1 MNRGILDLRRWIL
14 IVLGAFVAVIAVGF
28 TIVAMHWPFT
38 QATVTEGLQ
47 QRFGSHVEIKGFHSN
62 FFPPSCVAEG
72 VTIRRNT
79 KAGVTPIATVARIT
93 INGSYPGFFMVP
105 KRISHVMV
113 EGLQVFVSPASE
125 QAGPGASPDQSGDQD
140 KIEIGEIT
148 ADNSVVEFSSGEP
161 GAKPV
166 RFDIH
171 KLTINDV
178 SEGQPM
184 AYHAELH
191 NPLPPGEIRAEGEF
205 GPLDTSKPEEAPAS
219 GSFTFE
225 RANLGVFPGIGGTL
239 YSTGKFEG
247 KLNQLEVAGMTDT
260 PDFNVSPNPHTVH
273 LRTEYRAVVNG
284 WNGDV
289 SLKHVKAQMNS
300 STVLARGEI
309 VSKNGSSAKTV
320 SLTGIENEGSIKDWL
335 ELLAHNHHPK
345 MTGTMKFRTI
355 VYVPPGEK
363 DFLDRVNLQG
373 DFEIGEASFSKPGT
387 QEKVNQLSRVA
398 QGMKPDD
405 AGDSVFEN
413 MRGHVEMENAVAN
426 VSDLY
431 FGVPGALAH
440 MHGTYGVENG
450 KIDLH
455 GNLRVD
461 QKLSKGSSGLKSV
474 FLKVIEPMM
483 KKKRAGE
490 IVPVKITGTMRDPS
504 YGLDILK

>member
-1 MNRGILDLRRWIL
+1 MRRWIL
-14 IVLGAFVAVIAVGF
+14 IVLGVFVGLIAIGTAVLA
-28 TIVAMHWPFT
+28 THWPFT
-38 QATVTEGLQ
+38 RTSVTAGLEQ
-47 QRFGSHVEIKGFHSN
+47 KFGSHVEIKSFRSS

-72 VTIRRNT
+72 VTFRRNT
-79 KAGVTPIATVARIT
+79 QAGATPIATVSRLT
-93 INGSYPGFFMVP
+93 IEGNYPGFFTVP
-105 KRISHVMV
+105 KRISHVIV
-113 EGLQVFVSPASE
+113 EGLHVFASPASE
-125 QAGPGASPDQSGDQD
+125 HAGPAAPSAEGGDQT
-140 KIEIGEIT
+140 KIAIGDIT

-161 GAKPV
+161 GAKPM

-171 KLTINDV
+171 KLTISDV
-178 SEGQPM
+178 EDGQPM
-184 AYHAELH
+184 GFHAELR

-205 GPLDTSKPEEAPAS
+205 GPLDTSKPQEVAAS
-219 GSFTFE
+219 GSYIFE

-247 KLNQLEVAGMTDT
+247 KLNQLEVAGMTDA

-273 LRTEYRAVVNG
+273 LRTEFHAVVNG

-289 SLKHVKAQMNS
+289 SLKNVKAQLNS

-309 VSKNGSSAKTV
+309 ASKDGSNGKFV
-320 SLTGIENEGSIKDWL
+320 SLTAIENEGSIKDWL

-355 VYVPPGEK
+355 VYVSPGEA
-363 DFLDRVNLQG
+363 DFLKRVNLRG
-373 DFEIGEASFSKPGT
+373 DFEIGEASFSKPAT
-387 QEKVNQLSRVA
+387 QEKVNQLSQMA

-405 AGDSVFEN
+405 TGDSVFEN
-413 MRGHVEMENAVAN
+413 MRGHVEMDNAIAN

-440 MHGTYGVENG
+440 MHGTYGVESD
-450 KIDLH
+450 KIDLR

-461 QKLSKGSSGLKSV
+461 QKLSKSTTGVKSV

-504 YGLDILK
+504 YGLDVLK

>member
-1 MNRGILDLRRWIL
+1 MRRWIL
-14 IVLGAFVAVIAVGF
+14 IVLGVVVAIIATGF

-38 QATVTEGLQ
+38 QASVTAGLQ
-47 QRFGSHVEIKGFHSN
+47 EKFGSRVEIKSFRSN
-62 FFPPSCVAEG
+62 YFPPMCVAEG
-72 VTIRRNT
+72 VTLRRNT
-79 KAGVTPIATVARIT
+79 QAGVTPIATVARLT
-93 INGSYPGFFMVP
+93 IEGSYPGFFVTP
-105 KRISHVMV
+105 KRISHVTV
-113 EGLQVFVSPASE
+113 EGLHVFASAASE
-125 QAGPGASPDQSGDQD
+125 KAGPAAPPAQGGGQT
-140 KIEIGEIT
+140 KIQIGEIT
-148 ADNSVVEFSSGEP
+148 ADNSVVEFSSGEA
-161 GAKPV
+161 GAKPM
-166 RFDIH
+166 RFEIH

-178 SEGQPM
+178 SEGQPL
-184 AYHAELH
+184 AFHAELT

-219 GSFTFE
+219 GSYTFE

-273 LRTEYRAVVNG
+273 LRTQYHAVVNG

-289 SLKHVKAQMNS
+289 SLKNVKAQINN

-309 VSKNGSSAKTV
+309 ASKGGPGKTI

-335 ELLAHNHHPK
+335 ELLAHSHHPK

-355 VYVPPGEK
+355 VYVPPGQQ
-363 DFLDRVNLQG
+363 DFIKRVNLRG
-373 DFEIGEASFSKPGT
+373 DFEIGNAEFSKPAT
-387 QEKVNQLSRVA
+387 QEKVNQLSQAARG
-398 QGMKPDD
+398 QKPDD
-405 AGDSVFEN
+405 APESVFEN

-440 MHGTYGVENG
+440 MHGTYGIESD

-461 QKLSKGSSGLKSV
+461 QKLSKSSSGLKSV
-474 FLKVIEPMM
+474 FLKLIEPAM
-483 KKKRAGE
+483 KKKKAGE
-490 IVPVKITGTMRDPS
+490 IVPVKITGTMKEPS
-504 YGLDILK
+504 YGLDIVK

>member
-1 MNRGILDLRRWIL
+1 MRGNGDLRRWIL
-14 IVLGAFVAVIAVGF
+14 IVLGVLVAVIAIGF
-28 TIVAMHWPFT
+28 TVVAMHWPFT
-38 QATVTEGLQ
+38 QASVVEGLE
-47 QRFGSHVEIKGFHSN
+47 QRFGSRVEIKSFHST

-72 VTIRRNT
+72 VTLRRNT
-79 KAGVTPIATVARIT
+79 KAGVTPIAAMVRLT
-93 INGSYPGFFMVP
+93 INGSYPGFFASP
-105 KRISHVMV
+105 KRISHVTV
-113 EGLQVFVSPASE
+113 EGLHVFASPASE
-125 QAGPGASPDQSGDQD
+125 EAGHSVSSDNEMKIKIGD
-140 KIEIGEIT
+140 IT
-148 ADNSVVEFSSGEP
+148 ADNSVVEFSSGEA
-161 GAKPV
+161 GAKPL

-178 SEGQPM
+178 SDGEPM
-184 AYHAELH
+184 AFHAELH
-191 NPLPPGEIRAEGEF
+191 NPLPPGEIRAEGQF
-205 GPLDTSKPEEAPAS
+205 GPLDTSKPAEAPAS
-219 GSFTFE
+219 GSYIFE

-239 YSTGKFEG
+239 YGSGKFEG

-260 PDFNVSPNPHTVH
+260 PDFNVSPNPNTVH

-309 VSKNGSSAKTV
+309 VSKNGSDGKTV

-345 MTGTMKFRTI
+345 MTGAMKFRTI
-355 VYVPPGEK
+355 VYVPPGSK
-363 DFLDRVNLQG
+363 DFLERVNLQG
-373 DFEIGEASFSKPGT
+373 DFEIGEASFSKPET

-398 QGMKPDD
+398 QGMKADE

-440 MHGTYGVENG
+440 MHGTYAVESG

-474 FLKVIEPMM
+474 FLKVIEPLM

-504 YGLDILK
+504 YGLEVLK